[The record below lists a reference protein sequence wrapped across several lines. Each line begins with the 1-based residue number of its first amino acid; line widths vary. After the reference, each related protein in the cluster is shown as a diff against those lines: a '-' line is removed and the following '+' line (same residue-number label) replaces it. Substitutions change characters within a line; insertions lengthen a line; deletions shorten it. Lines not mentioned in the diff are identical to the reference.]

1 MKKLFFP
8 LIAIIM
14 AVAAYA
20 GQDMLKIHLK
30 DGSTQTI
37 AVSAIDS
44 LTFEQMQ
51 SAGTFSVVDLT
62 TKSVELKFV
71 PAKTLGTF
79 NIGVIKASDLNA
91 FANDE
96 AFCADQA
103 KKFDADAKSWGMSLS
118 EYLDFSLY
126 KGNEIDDTK
135 TFPYSDL
142 EEGTEYVAY
151 AYGVNTADGTANT
164 TVEKFTFTTES
175 LLELDFKLSTSDLT
189 AKSGIINTNPTD
201 ANATYYIGYVT
212 ADAYTKDFG
221 GDDQTLLN
229 NAVGTINTNLA
240 MGGTFDAVAKKGAM
254 RSLMS
259 GLTPNTAY
267 YAIAFGIKK
276 HKANTVYNTTPLQ
289 KLAFTTPG
297 FEVTDNCTFGI
308 ATENIQAMLFDVKVT
323 PSNADTR
330 YYVAIKADSET
341 AGKTAEQIADE
352 QIVFEDGFS
361 INWATSK
368 QIHTGTQTLNSRTDI
383 GATNLKPETD
393 YTIYVFGMDTKGYR
407 TTAVSTAKVRTSEVK
422 KSDMTISFEGVTAGD
437 EADSQDFF
445 KRNYYVNFTPVPTKN
460 DEYYFVGLVSAT
472 DYEFETAFGS
482 DEEFM
487 SSVISAAGENIM
499 LNCFLG
505 KPSAPLK
512 GQLDYKGNALK
523 PGTKYYI
530 IAFGY
535 QGKATTPLFKQE
547 VTTTGEAETGGGNGG
562 WGF

>member
-20 GQDMLKIHLK
+20 GQDVLKIHLK

-103 KKFDADAKSWGMSLS
+103 KKFDADAKSWDMSLS

-175 LLELDFKLSTSDLT
+175 LLELDFKLSTSDLS

-212 ADAYTKDFG
+212 ADAYTKD
-221 GDDQTLLN
+221 
-229 NAVGTINTNLA
+229 
-240 MGGTFDAVAKKGAM
+240 
-254 RSLMS
+254 
-259 GLTPNTAY
+259 
-267 YAIAFGIKK
+267 FGIKK

-547 VTTTGEAETGGGNGG
+547 VTTTGEAETGGGDWG

>member
-1 MKKLFFP
+1 MKKIFFP

-20 GQDMLKIHLK
+20 GQDVLKIHLK

-71 PAKTLGTF
+71 PAKTLGAF

-103 KKFDADAKSWGMSLS
+103 KKFDADAKSWDMSLS

-175 LLELDFKLSTSDLT
+175 LLELDFKLSTSDLS

-267 YAIAFGIKK
+267 YAI
-276 HKANTVYNTTPLQ
+276 
-289 KLAFTTPG
+289 
-297 FEVTDNCTFGI
+297 
-308 ATENIQAMLFDVKVT
+308 
-323 PSNADTR
+323 
-330 YYVAIKADSET
+330 
-341 AGKTAEQIADE
+341 
-352 QIVFEDGFS
+352 
-361 INWATSK
+361 
-368 QIHTGTQTLNSRTDI
+368 
-383 GATNLKPETD
+383 
-393 YTIYVFGMDTKGYR
+393 
-407 TTAVSTAKVRTSEVK
+407 
-422 KSDMTISFEGVTAGD
+422 
-437 EADSQDFF
+437 
-445 KRNYYVNFTPVPTKN
+445 
-460 DEYYFVGLVSAT
+460 
-472 DYEFETAFGS
+472 AFGS

>member
-1 MKKLFFP
+1 
-8 LIAIIM
+8 M

-20 GQDMLKIHLK
+20 GQDVLKIHLK

-71 PAKTLGTF
+71 PAKTLGAF

-103 KKFDADAKSWGMSLS
+103 KKFDADAKSWDMSLS

-175 LLELDFKLSTSDLT
+175 LLELDFKLSTSDLS
-189 AKSGIINTNPTD
+189 AKSGI
-201 ANATYYIGYVT
+201 
-212 ADAYTKDFG
+212 
-221 GDDQTLLN
+221 
-229 NAVGTINTNLA
+229 INTNLA

>member
-1 MKKLFFP
+1 MKKQLLTIALLAGVLTASAGVNLVVSGQQQQSFAVGDIGKITFTESTMDVYGKDSGKIGTFSLSDITKLFFSDKEGNVTEINP
-8 LIAIIM
+8 DGMLKFSKSGNILKVDGLIAIIM

-20 GQDMLKIHLK
+20 GQDVLKIHLK

-71 PAKTLGTF
+71 PAKTLGAF

-103 KKFDADAKSWGMSLS
+103 KKFDADAKSWDMSLS

-175 LLELDFKLSTSDLT
+175 LLELDFKLSTSDLS

-330 YYVAIKADSET
+330 YYVALM
-341 AGKTAEQIADE
+341 
-352 QIVFEDGFS
+352 
-361 INWATSK
+361 AT
-368 QIHTGTQTLNSRTDI
+368 
-383 GATNLKPETD
+383 
-393 YTIYVFGMDTKGYR
+393 
-407 TTAVSTAKVRTSEVK
+407 
-422 KSDMTISFEGVTAGD
+422 
-437 EADSQDFF
+437 
-445 KRNYYVNFTPVPTKN
+445 
-460 DEYYFVGLVSAT
+460 
-472 DYEFETAFGS
+472 
-482 DEEFM
+482 
-487 SSVISAAGENIM
+487 
-499 LNCFLG
+499 
-505 KPSAPLK
+505 
-512 GQLDYKGNALK
+512 
-523 PGTKYYI
+523 
-530 IAFGY
+530 
-535 QGKATTPLFKQE
+535 
-547 VTTTGEAETGGGNGG
+547 
-562 WGF
+562 